1 MKIIFKIM
9 LFIPLCF
16 LIYSCSNKSY
26 ENRVNINQINADNSN
41 NYYYIFR
48 DQITKE
54 RLHARKSEY
63 GAFAD

>member
-9 LFIPLCF
+9 LFISLCF
-16 LIYSCSNKSY
+16 LIYGCSNKSY